1 MLSLFESFISTQ
13 HPSLNKQQ
21 APIICI
27 LICIL
32 RVVLPREKLV
42 HQLMWQGEWA
52 QGWTGALKSPST
64 GTSTSI
70 LNSWWFWKMGQILDT
85 YVQQLLI
92 FVPGRIHF
100 LSHWLKS
107 FLFIS
112 VSDGSVFAKN
122 AGFQIF
128 LGQPSE
134 FPLLQVS
141 WNLFFAL
148 VFIHIWGSPSFPCT
162 WASTWCGSLR
172 ESCHHGW
179 HSSK

>member
-1 MLSLFESFISTQ
+1 MLIAQTIWVFYIHLTSIST
-13 HPSLNKQQ
+13 HTTGSKEKSYPGKSWCISLCGKESEPRVGQGPWSHHRQELQQ
-21 APIICI
+21 VFWIPGGS
-27 LICIL
+27 
-32 RVVLPREKLV
+32 EKWV
-42 HQLMWQGEWA
+42 
-52 QGWTGALKSPST
+52 KSLT
-64 GTSTSI
+64 FMCNNC
-70 LNSWWFWKMGQILDT
+70 L
-85 YVQQLLI
+85 
-92 FVPGRIHF
+92 FVPGRIYFHP
-100 LSHWLKS
+100 HWLIS

-134 FPLLQVS
+134 FPLLQVY

-162 WASTWCGSLR
+162 WTSTWCGSLR